1 MQETTNKLPDFCFAT
16 EAVTDTVILL
26 KNGDMGFYPYLQG
39 TIKGKEAAHAL
50 NAEFNVS
57 PAQAA
62 AMKMGSLFGWNI
74 PGANPDNYNENG
86 TVK

>member
-1 MQETTNKLPDFCFAT
+1 MTFKHKLPEYCFAT
-16 EAVTDTVILL
+16 EATTDNVVLL
-26 KNGDMGFYPYLQG
+26 KRGDNGFYPYYDG
-39 TIKGKEAAHAL
+39 TIKGKEAAREL
-50 NAEFNVS
+50 NDEIAVS

-62 AMKMGSLFGWNI
+62 AMKMGSIFGWNI